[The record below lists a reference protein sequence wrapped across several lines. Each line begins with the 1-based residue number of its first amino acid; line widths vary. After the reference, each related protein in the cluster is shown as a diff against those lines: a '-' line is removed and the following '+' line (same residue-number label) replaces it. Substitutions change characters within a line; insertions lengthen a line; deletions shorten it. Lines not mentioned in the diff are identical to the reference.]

1 MSDPVSALS
10 GKVAEGPV
18 RIEDLAPRAMITL
31 RGKLSDPA
39 VSGALTAVSGLS
51 MPGQRGIAVEGETR
65 LAWMGPDEALLIL
78 PRAGLDAALSGLTER
93 LGDAHALVADMS
105 DARALFR
112 LTGEDAALR
121 DTIAKVAPVDMV
133 AFPAGEIRRTRLAQI
148 AAAFWMPQEGTVE
161 LVCFRS
167 VAQYA
172 FDLLTQ
178 AAAGPRVF

>member
-1 MSDPVSALS
+1 MSDPVSALA

-18 RIEDLAPRAMITL
+18 RIEDLAPRAMITV
-31 RGKLSDPA
+31 RGKLSDTA
-39 VSGALTAVSGLS
+39 ITEALASVSGLA
-51 MPGQRGIAVEGETR
+51 MPGQRGIAAEGEKR

-78 PRAGLDAALSGLTER
+78 PRAGLDAALSGLTEK
-93 LGDAHALVADMS
+93 LGSAHALVADMS

-121 DTIAKVAPVDMV
+121 DTIAKVAPVDMMR
-133 AFPAGEIRRTRLAQI
+133 FPTGEIRRTRLAQI
-148 AAAFWMPQEGTVE
+148 AGAFWMPQEGTVE

-172 FDLLTQ
+172 FDLLSQ
-178 AAAGPRVF
+178 AAVGPRVF

>member
-1 MSDPVSALS
+1 
-10 GKVAEGPV
+10 
-18 RIEDLAPRAMITL
+18 
-31 RGKLSDPA
+31 
-39 VSGALTAVSGLS
+39 
-51 MPGQRGIAVEGETR
+51 
-65 LAWMGPDEALLIL
+65 
-78 PRAGLDAALSGLTER
+78 
-93 LGDAHALVADMS
+93 
-105 DARALFR
+105 
-112 LTGEDAALR
+112 
-121 DTIAKVAPVDMV
+121 MV